1 MPAAFV
7 TSDELTAIRA
17 STRAHLAEL
26 LEEPGIADDVVGLER
41 IGVALL
47 AAFDAPQAPTE
58 LGKVLVDTLTERGC
72 DASAGLLAVL
82 AAFGRQ
88 AIVDEALEATRVLAD
103 HDGGAADDVGT
114 LTVREV
120 WRGAIS
126 SGEVWVAVLDRP
138 GYEAPQAACLTLATD
153 SEGPI
158 AIVGGLLTGTGPASE
173 LDAGLALLSEGA
185 DRSSAQALTERVRA
199 TIEHMHDAKLAAPLE
214 AAVCVPILAR
224 ALSGDAEAL
233 GHVTSYP
240 ELDDGEEEEK
250 DDDELFQ
257 KEDAVEEALLDDLVR
272 GYGNYVREEHG
283 LESAVWRHGEFV
295 SCALLNWKRDY
306 HDGHPTHWTVAHVSE
321 FMLDYAPRK
330 MTMDDEA
337 IETLPDC
344 LAAFMRFLD
353 RAERLEG
360 DDVDALTT
368 TCARLRRKSVAA
380 CRDPSRWGMAKSIA
394 MRMIADGVDPAD
406 PAAGEA
412 WVAEYNT
419 SLAGA
424 RNDSSRRTQKPG
436 QRARSASRTKRSVV
450 KEARR
455 RNRR

>member
-1 MPAAFV
+1 M
-7 TSDELTAIRA
+7 
-17 STRAHLAEL
+17 
-26 LEEPGIADDVVGLER
+26 
-41 IGVALL
+41 
-47 AAFDAPQAPTE
+47 
-58 LGKVLVDTLTERGC
+58 LVDTLAERGC

-88 AIVDEALEATRVLAD
+88 AIADEALEATRVLAD

-120 WRGAIS
+120 WHGAIS

-153 SEGPI
+153 SDGPI

-199 TIEHMHDAKLAAPLE
+199 AIEQMNDAELAAPLE

-240 ELDDGEEEEK
+240 ELDDGEEEDE
-250 DDDELFQ
+250 DELLQ
-257 KEDAVEEALLDDLVR
+257 KEDAVEEALLDDLVG

-295 SCALLNWKRDY
+295 SCALLDWKRDY
-306 HDGHPTHWTVAHVSE
+306 HDGHPTRWTVAHVSE
-321 FMLDYAPRK
+321 FMLDYASRK
-330 MTMDDEA
+330 VTMDDEA

-353 RAERLEG
+353 RAGKLEG
-360 DDVDALTT
+360 DGVDALTT

-380 CRDPSRWGMAKSIA
+380 CRDPSRWGMAKLIA

-406 PAAGEA
+406 PAVGEA
-412 WVAEYNT
+412 WIAEYNT

-436 QRARSASRTKRSVV
+436 RNYSGALSVACSV
-450 KEARR
+450 PAAICGDEA
-455 RNRR
+455 

>member
-1 MPAAFV
+1 MPAALI
-7 TSDELTAIRA
+7 TSDELTAIRE

-47 AAFDAPQAPTE
+47 AAFDAPQAPAE
-58 LGKVLVDTLTERGC
+58 LGKALVDTLAERGC

-82 AAFGRQ
+82 AAFGRE
-88 AIVDEALEATRVLAD
+88 AIASEALEATRRLGD
-103 HDGGAADDVGT
+103 HNAAVADDVGT
-114 LTVREV
+114 LTVSEV
-120 WRGAIS
+120 WRGALA
-126 SGEVWVAVLDRP
+126 SGEVWVAVLNRP
-138 GYEAPQAACLTLATD
+138 GYEAQQAACLTLATD
-153 SEGPI
+153 RDGPT
-158 AIVGGLLTGTGPASE
+158 AVVGGLLTDTGPASE

-185 DRSSAQALTERVRA
+185 DRSSAQELAEHVRA
-199 TIEHMHDAKLAAPLE
+199 AIEHMNDAQLAAPLE
-214 AAVCVPILAR
+214 AGVCVPILAR
-224 ALSGDAEAL
+224 ALSGDANAL
-233 GHVTSYP
+233 GHVTTYP
-240 ELDDGEEEEK
+240 ELDDEEED
-250 DDDELFQ
+250 DDDELLQ
-257 KEDAVEEALLDDLVR
+257 EEDTVDEAPLDELVR
-272 GYGNYVREEHG
+272 GYGEYVREEHG
-283 LESAVWRHGEFV
+283 DDSAVWRHGEFV
-295 SCALLNWKRDY
+295 SCALLDWKRDY
-306 HDGHPTHWTVAHVSE
+306 HDGHPTRWTVAHVSE

-353 RAERLEG
+353 RAGRLEG

-368 TCARLRRKSVAA
+368 ACERLRRKSVAA

-412 WVAEYNT
+412 WLAEYNT
-419 SLAGA
+419 SRAAAG
-424 RNDSSRRTQKPG
+424 NDSSHGIPDSG
-436 QRARSASRTKRSVV
+436 QRARSASRAKRSAV
-450 KEARR
+450 KQARR